1 VLVRVAIAV
10 ALFVVFAGV
19 ALVMEW
25 RRRRDAP
32 SQGRGVV
39 PAQLDRADFPR
50 PDAPWLVVLF
60 TSAACESC
68 EGLYDKAAPLASDD
82 VGVVEIQFPKDRA
95 LHERYEIDAA
105 PLTLVADAQGIVHAS
120 ILGAFNATD
129 LWTAVAALRSPEPEP
144 DDAG

>member
-1 VLVRVAIAV
+1 M
-10 ALFVVFAGV
+10 ALFLVLAGV
-19 ALVMEW
+19 ALVMER

-82 VGVVEIQFPKDRA
+82 VVVAEVQFPTDRA
-95 LHERYEIDAA
+95 LHERYQIDAA
-105 PLTLVADAQGIVHAS
+105 PLTRVADAQGIVHAS

-129 LWTAVAALRSPEPEP
+129 LWTAVAALRAPEP